1 MELGWGGSLGK
12 LWVPHCWWC
21 SQAAP
26 HPSYRPA
33 KLHTT
38 ELWAASCCKHQTALL
53 VPVPAGCRQCL
64 VCAGGLQAALGSS
77 RELDD
82 NARPQSSEG
91 SVCTTFSYCLFAEER
106 RRKLQEYLEAKRKLK
121 CPSTKTY
128 LKDRTNHLDL
138 LSKPVSKPEHLD
150 RNKKGAVQNVAKGT
164 WKDGK
169 LAAKPAHPAAHAALQ
184 QSSRASQRVAVIRPQ
199 QLGKGTELPAG
210 LVPSTNSSAQPRGR
224 LPTPAS
230 CLLNS
235 GRPEETGSGQ
245 HVPGAPCS
253 LNEGLQ
259 ERLGC
264 GKAQA
269 ATKPVPSNTFQS
281 NGNNLGKKRAL
292 AHGQSSGTVSRTGK
306 GPKDRINSCQTK
318 EVLMQEKFR
327 KPLPGSKSASQK
339 PSGTTR
345 PLQPPQLLANSTHL
359 LHKKPVVKQE
369 ENNAARK
376 PVGKR
381 GTSLGT
387 LKHSNRAPA
396 KPSASSRPQGTTN
409 GPMRTPSLK
418 LCTTVQWQRPMI
430 KGGADR
436 KDVKTAPSGHTAIS
450 RAGVPKKQSLPSTYS
465 SRSQGNR
472 GECGSRRE
480 MHKPELPQTH
490 GVHAGRVPKSPTP
503 EDRRRQLEQW
513 LASKG
518 KCYKRP
524 PMTLPPKKPMK
535 QKEKPPHRST
545 VQEEQKPEK
554 PEQLY
559 LTRINALLTEC
570 LKLIE
575 EGVPSEELSTILC
588 HEPSAEKCAK
598 FWICKAKL
606 LARNGPFDVTG
617 LYKAAVCAGA
627 EPLQELREVVLDILK
642 TAEQPSEGEKPEQR
656 LLWEPTTPCPGER
669 QHTAVTPCQTER
681 ALSSL
686 PVSSIKL
693 QVTSVPRARE
703 LPEAQELKFLT
714 PVRRSLRIE
723 RAGSRYPEMLRD
735 HDPVVSS
742 LSEILDDDEE
752 ETQFFFR
759 KNKALPEVAEM
770 EVLNL

>member
-1 MELGWGGSLGK
+1 M
-12 LWVPHCWWC
+12 
-21 SQAAP
+21 AA
-26 HPSYRPA
+26 
-33 KLHTT
+33 
-38 ELWAASCCKHQTALL
+38 AAQ
-53 VPVPAGCRQCL
+53 
-64 VCAGGLQAALGSS
+64 
-77 RELDD
+77 
-82 NARPQSSEG
+82 
-91 SVCTTFSYCLFAEER
+91 EER

-121 CPSTKTY
+121 CPSTKPY
-128 LKDRTNHLDL
+128 LKDRTNRLDPL
-138 LSKPVSKPEHLD
+138 LKPVSKPEHLD

-164 WKDGK
+164 WKDDK
-169 LAAKPAHPAAHAALQ
+169 PAAKPAQPAGHAALR
-184 QSSRASQRVAVIRPQ
+184 QSSRASQRAAAMRPR

-210 LVPSTNSSAQPRGR
+210 LVPSTNPSAQPKGR
-224 LPTPAS
+224 LPASAS
-230 CLLNS
+230 CLLNP
-235 GRPEETGSGQ
+235 GRPEESGSGQ
-245 HVPGAPCS
+245 PVPGAPCS
-253 LNEGLQ
+253 LSEGLQ
-259 ERLGC
+259 EWLGC
-264 GKAQA
+264 GKENLPAQA
-269 ATKPVPSNTFQS
+269 AANPVPSNTFQS
-281 NGNNLGKKRAL
+281 NGNSLGKKRAL
-292 AHGQSSGTVSRTGK
+292 AHGQSSGTVSRTVK
-306 GPKDRINSCQTK
+306 GPKDRINSCQAK
-318 EVLMQEKFR
+318 EVLIQEKFR
-327 KPLPGSKSASQK
+327 KPLPASKSASQK

-345 PLQPPQLLANSTHL
+345 PLQPPQFLANSTRL
-359 LHKKPVVKQE
+359 LHKKPAVKQE
-369 ENNAARK
+369 KNNAARELG
-376 PVGKR
+376 GKL
-381 GTSLGT
+381 GTSLMGT

-396 KPSASSRPQGTTN
+396 KPPASSRPQGTTS
-409 GPMRTPSLK
+409 GTTRTPGLK
-418 LCTTVQWQRPMI
+418 LCTTGQWQRPTV

-436 KDVKTAPSGHTAIS
+436 KDVKAAPCGHAAVS

-465 SRSQGNR
+465 SRTQGNR
-472 GECGSRRE
+472 GEFGSSRE
-480 MHKPELPQTH
+480 VRKPELLQAH

-535 QKEKPPHRST
+535 QKPAHRST

-559 LTRINALLTEC
+559 LARINALLTEC

-575 EGVPSEELSTILC
+575 EGIPSEELSTILC

-606 LARNGPFDVTG
+606 LARDGPFDVTG
-617 LYKAAVCAGA
+617 LYEAAVCAGA

-642 TAEQPSEGEKPEQR
+642 TAEQPSEGQKPEQR

-669 QHTAVTPCQTER
+669 QQAAVTPCQTER

-693 QVTSVPRARE
+693 QVTSVPRVRE
-703 LPEAQELKFLT
+703 LPEGQELKFLT

-723 RAGSRYPEMLRD
+723 RAGSHYPEMLRD

-752 ETQFFFR
+752 TQFFFR

-770 EVLNL
+770 EVLSL